1 MAISGLF
8 SLSQNAECFGEL
20 KLSRQPCYSR
30 GRKREVV
37 FRYHPQFLFEMEF
50 RVFNIV
56 SNLMQVMV
64 SRPRSDLHINLPAL
78 RKLDTML
85 VV

>member
-1 MAISGLF
+1 MQNVLES
-8 SLSQNAECFGEL
+8 SNSQDNL
-20 KLSRQPCYSR
+20 VIQP
-30 GRKREVV
+30 RKRKVV
-37 FRYHPQFLFEMEF
+37 FSYLPQFLFEMEF
-50 RVFNIV
+50 RVLNIV

>member
-1 MAISGLF
+1 MQNVLES
-8 SLSQNAECFGEL
+8 SNSQDNL
-20 KLSRQPCYSR
+20 VIQP
-30 GRKREVV
+30 RKRKVV
-37 FRYHPQFLFEMEF
+37 FSYHPQFLFEMEF
-50 RVFNIV
+50 RVLNIV